1 MIKPIRRVV
10 TGHNAQGRSVIASDG
25 PSPHV
30 LTLPGRPDFALTD
43 LWVSDRAP
51 ASNAGSADPA
61 KRRMSLEPPANGTI
75 FRIVEFP
82 PDAAG
87 GGGFD
92 RAAAFRAM
100 GASHAMDPDASR
112 HPAMHRTD
120 TVDYALVLSGEI
132 WALMDEGETL
142 LRAGDTLVQR
152 GTNHAWSNRGDQPSL
167 VAFVLVSAAP
177 LGGKP
182 AAKPVRRAAAR
193 AGRGS
198 SSRRPSRRTTPR
210 PRRKPRPR

>member
-1 MIKPIRRVV
+1 
-10 TGHNAQGRSVIASDG
+10 
-25 PSPHV
+25 
-30 LTLPGRPDFALTD
+30 
-43 LWVSDRAP
+43 
-51 ASNAGSADPA
+51 
-61 KRRMSLEPPANGTI
+61 
-75 FRIVEFP
+75 
-82 PDAAG
+82 
-87 GGGFD
+87 
-92 RAAAFRAM
+92 M

-120 TVDYALVLSGEI
+120 TVDYALVLSGEV

-152 GTNHAWSNRGDQPSL
+152 GTNHAWSNRGVQPSL
-167 VAFVLVSAAP
+167 VAFVLVSATALGDKP
-177 LGGKP
+177 GGKP
-182 AAKPVRRAAAR
+182 ATKPVRRAAAR